1 MKSYCVLRHQP
12 LFWDAGKRLQ
22 VSSWRTQ
29 ESSEDAQSKGC
40 PQMAQPDCPTDP
52 SVASTNT
59 PPLPSHHS
67 RYGSPWGVAPHILP
81 SPTPICS
88 GPPDLWSPFL
98 HISRQLRGNRDH
110 ITKQVIAVPREIRK
124 GVTTVRTTR
133 SGYKNMNVQG
143 MKTLLEIKTM
153 LADMAISTE
162 GLEDII
168 EKIFWKTQRKGWKM
182 GVKR

>member
-1 MKSYCVLRHQP
+1 MLARGCKYLLGGLKKALKMLRARGAPKWPSQI
-12 LFWDAGKRLQ
+12 ALQ
-22 VSSWRTQ
+22 TLQWHPPTLHPYPHITQ
-29 ESSEDAQSKGC
+29 DTGLLGEW
-40 PQMAQPDCPTDP
+40 P
-52 SVASTNT
+52 
-59 PPLPSHHS
+59 
-67 RYGSPWGVAPHILP
+67 PHILP

-88 GPPDLWSPFL
+88 EPPDLWSPFL

-124 GVTTVRTTR
+124 GVTTIRTTR

-153 LADMAISTE
+153 LVDMAISTE
-162 GLEDII
+162 GLEDVI